1 MKSFRSLPF
10 RSIPFRESALSRR
23 TFLRGSGAAV
33 ALPMLS
39 AMRPAFAADRQPSIP
54 RFVAICAG
62 LGFHAPFLFPQAEG
76 PIDATT
82 PYLGRLSK
90 HCGDLT
96 LFSGLSHP
104 NQNGNNGHA
113 SSMTW
118 LTSAPRPGLAGFK
131 NTISLDQRIA
141 HHLGGTT
148 RLPYL
153 CLSNNG
159 NGSLSWTSNGV
170 NIPAESSPSR
180 IFQNLFVDGSQEEVQ
195 TQVRDLQRGRSIL
208 DTIRDDAKR
217 LERKLGSRDR
227 EKLDEYYSSIR
238 DLETR
243 IEQSQLWTKRSKP
256 EVDYDKPQDIA
267 DKYDIIAKQKLTY
280 DMMRLALQTDSTR
293 VITLALGGMNAVPSN
308 IPGVS
313 TDWHNLSHH
322 GKDETKIAELRL
334 IEEAEFEALAG
345 FLSDLKMIGE
355 DDQNLLDSTAILFGS
370 NLGNA
375 SSHDWHNLP
384 IILAGGGYRHGQ
396 YVAHDAKDN
405 TPFANLFVALARR
418 MGLEIDQ
425 FGSSSNDTLR
435 GLETA

>member
-1 MKSFRSLPF
+1 MRPF
-10 RSIPFRESALSRR
+10 RSIPFRNAALSRR
-23 TFLRGSGAAV
+23 TFLRGSGASV

-39 AMRPAFAADRQPSIP
+39 AMRPACAADRSPSTP

-62 LGFHAPFLFPQAEG
+62 LGFHAPFLFPAGEG
-76 PIDATT
+76 PLAAKT
-82 PYLGRLSK
+82 PYLEKLAEHQR
-90 HCGDLT
+90 DVT

-141 HHLGGTT
+141 HHFGGKT

-153 CLSNNG
+153 CLSNHG
-159 NGSLSWTSNGV
+159 NASLSWTSSGV
-170 NIPAESSPSR
+170 NIPAESSQAR
-180 IFQNLFVDGSQEEVQ
+180 IFQTLFIDGSKREVE
-195 TQVRDLQRGRSIL
+195 TQVRNLQRGRSIL
-208 DTIRDDAKR
+208 DTIRGDAKR
-217 LERKLGSRDR
+217 LQRNLGPRDL

-243 IEQSQLWTKRSKP
+243 IAQSQLWTQRPKP
-256 EVDYDKPQDIA
+256 KVDYEQPRDVA

-280 DMMRLALQTDSTR
+280 DMIRLALQTDSTR

-308 IPGVS
+308 IPGVG

-322 GKDETKIAELRL
+322 GKDEAKIAELQL
-334 IEEAEFEALAG
+334 IEEAEFEAFAG
-345 FLSDLKMIGE
+345 FLADLKTIREG
-355 DDQNLLDSTAILFGS
+355 DGHLLDKTAILFGS

-384 IILAGGGYRHGQ
+384 IILAGGGYRHGR
-396 YVAHDAKDN
+396 YVAHDAKNN

-418 MGLEIDQ
+418 MGLEIDR
-425 FGSSSNDTLR
+425 FGSSTNETLR
-435 GLETA
+435 GLETV